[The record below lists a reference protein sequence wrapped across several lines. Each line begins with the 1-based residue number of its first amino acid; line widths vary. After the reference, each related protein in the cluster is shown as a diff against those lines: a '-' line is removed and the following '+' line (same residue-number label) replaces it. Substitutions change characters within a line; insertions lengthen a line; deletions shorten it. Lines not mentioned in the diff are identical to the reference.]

1 MPEQGTGEMGR
12 WGDSELQEME
22 LRLETKLREIVG
34 SGVQWLVRQLDEGM
48 TDIRREMQ
56 GMKDEMQEIAD
67 RVCETN
73 ERVDWVASQYAGQKG
88 QFEKQLEQQMAAVM
102 RVNEE
107 MQEMVAWSDQMT
119 ISMNEIGDVANQSV
133 VRVDAVLVFLK
144 SEMD

>member
-1 MPEQGTGEMGR
+1 MLEQGTGEMGR

-34 SGVQWLVRQLDEGM
+34 SRVQWLVRQLDEGM

-67 RVCETN
+67 RACETS
-73 ERVDWVASQYAGQKG
+73 EGVKWVSSQYAGQQG

-107 MQEMVAWSDQMT
+107 M
-119 ISMNEIGDVANQSV
+119 
-133 VRVDAVLVFLK
+133 
-144 SEMD
+144 